1 MAFETLTW
9 ISPYPKKTLQASL
22 SEEGLHT
29 TSAPGLLY
37 IINSQVALQ
46 SVTCPLEQIVKELFF

>member
-9 ISPYPKKTLQASL
+9 ILPYLEKTLQASL

-29 TSAPGLLY
+29 TSA
-37 IINSQVALQ
+37 
-46 SVTCPLEQIVKELFF
+46 LEHYAHF